1 LALNSAPEAQSRSI
15 VIYHEAMPFDPK
27 RLRKIFAGGA
37 VFVFVVALGFI
48 LHGFF
53 KVQEAIPDT
62 SKNIPLGVE
71 KSATGFNLSKS
82 EGGKTLFTIHAA
94 SVQQYKEGGR
104 AALHDVSIT
113 VFGRNQDR
121 SDQIY
126 GADFAYDPAA
136 KVVSAEGE
144 VRIDLE
150 AVSAL
155 PPAAGQPP
163 AAETKN
169 LIHVKTSALTF
180 NENTGIA
187 QTKAA
192 IEFRVPEGSGS
203 AVGATYDS
211 HGGVLTLKSAV
222 RITSTGPRKATI
234 TGQSATVTKN
244 PSRIVMQSAKVE
256 EAQRIISADK
266 VTVFM
271 GEDSN
276 IERVV
281 GSGNLHAS
289 STGAKAYEINAPEG
303 ELEMADANQAR
314 RGVLSGGVTFASKGD
329 SPAEG
334 RAGKILLTF
343 GTGNRLA
350 KARAQDS
357 VQLKQ
362 GPAGK
367 SQELHAAA
375 LDLSVK
381 DGRRLE
387 KAVTSGGPAEIV
399 REQAPGKTT
408 ISAGHFETVFND
420 QNRPV
425 SLYGTPDAKIVDT
438 VPGKPDRILTSRELT
453 AKFNDKGEIISA
465 DQTGDFHYQEG
476 TQTASAERARYAAA
490 EETILLSGSPRVV
503 DATQGV
509 TLTADSIQLNRKTRN
524 AFAQDNVKTTYSK
537 MSAQPG
543 GAMLGSADPIHVT
556 GSTATL
562 NSATGVARY
571 AKARLWQGPNIVE
584 APTINFDRAK
594 RSLQAQGGQ
603 GGRVASVFVQKDKNG
618 KLTPVNVTSDRL
630 SYVDAERR
638 AVFSG
643 NVVVR
648 AQDATITSA
657 SVQIILLPKK
667 GQTENQSASQLERIE
682 AQGDIKIE
690 QGSRKATGNKL
701 VYTAAEEK
709 MVLTG
714 TPGKLPSIFDA
725 ERGQISGDSLT
736 FFTHD
741 GRVLVGSGETSK
753 TEIPN
758 RIPDAGKK

>member
-1 LALNSAPEAQSRSI
+1 
-15 VIYHEAMPFDPK
+15 MPFDPK
-27 RLRKIFAGGA
+27 RLRKVFAGGA
-37 VFVFVVALGFI
+37 VMVFVIALGFY
-48 LHGFF
+48 LRGFF
-53 KVQEAIPDT
+53 KPQETIPDT
-62 SKNIPLGVE
+62 PKNIPSGVE

-113 VFGRNQDR
+113 IFGRNQDR

-126 GADFAYDPAA
+126 GADFAYDPLT

-150 AVSAL
+150 AVSSAAT
-155 PPAAGQPP
+155 PAGEPAAQ
-163 AAETKN
+163 TKN

-192 IEFRVPEGSGS
+192 IEFRVPEGNGS

-234 TGQSATVTKN
+234 TGQSATITKD

-271 GEDSN
+271 GDDNN

-289 STGAKAYEINAPEG
+289 NTAAKAFEVNAAEG
-303 ELEMADANQAR
+303 ELEMTGANQAR

-334 RAGKILLTF
+334 KAGKILLTF
-343 GTGNRLA
+343 AADNRLS
-350 KARAQDS
+350 KARAEDS
-357 VQLKQ
+357 VELKQ

-367 SQELHAAA
+367 SQELHAVAM
-375 LDLSVK
+375 DLSVK

-408 ISAGHFETVFND
+408 ISAGHFETTFND

-425 SLYGTPDAKIVDT
+425 SLYGTPDTKIVDSI
-438 VPGKPDRILTSRELT
+438 PNKPDRILTARELT
-453 AKFNDKGEIISA
+453 AKFNDKGEIVSA
-465 DQTGDFHYQEG
+465 DQSGDFHYQEG
-476 TQTASAERARYAAA
+476 TQTATADRAKYMAA
-490 EETILLSGSPRVV
+490 EETILLTGSPRVI
-503 DATQGV
+503 DTGT
-509 TLTADSIQLNRKTRN
+509 TLTADSILLNRKTRN
-524 AFAQDNVKTTYSK
+524 AVAQDNVKTTYTN
-537 MSAQPG
+537 MTAQPT
-543 GAMLGSADPIHVT
+543 GAMLASSDPVHVT
-556 GSTATL
+556 GTSVNF

-571 AKARLWQGPNIVE
+571 SKARLWQGPNIVE
-584 APTINFDRAK
+584 APIISFDRNK
-594 RSLQAQGGQ
+594 RSLQAQGSQTGQ
-603 GGRVASVFVQKDKNG
+603 VASVFVQKDKTG
-618 KLTPVNVTSDRL
+618 KLTPVNVTSDKL
-630 SYVDAERR
+630 SYVDSERK
-638 AVFSG
+638 AIFTG
-643 NVVVR
+643 NVIVR
-648 AQDATITSA
+648 SQDTTMA
-657 SVQIILLPKK
+657 
-667 GQTENQSASQLERIE
+667 
-682 AQGDIKIE
+682 
-690 QGSRKATGNKL
+690 
-701 VYTAAEEK
+701 
-709 MVLTG
+709 
-714 TPGKLPSIFDA
+714 
-725 ERGQISGDSLT
+725 
-736 FFTHD
+736 
-741 GRVLVGSGETSK
+741 
-753 TEIPN
+753 
-758 RIPDAGKK
+758 

>member
-1 LALNSAPEAQSRSI
+1 
-15 VIYHEAMPFDPK
+15 MPFDPN

-37 VFVFVVALGFI
+37 VFVFVIALGFYLRGI
-48 LHGFF
+48 F
-53 KVQEAIPDT
+53 KPQETIPDT
-62 SKNIPLGVE
+62 PRNIPSGVE

-126 GADFAYDPAA
+126 GADFAYDPVA

-150 AVSAL
+150 AVSTAAT
-155 PPAAGQPP
+155 PAAGP
-163 AAETKN
+163 AEETRN

-192 IEFRVPEGSGS
+192 IEFRVPEGNGS

-234 TGQSATVTKN
+234 TGQSATITKN

-256 EAQRIISADK
+256 ELQRVISADK

-271 GEDSN
+271 DDDNN

-289 STGAKAYEINAPEG
+289 STGAKAFEINAPEG
-303 ELEMADANQAR
+303 ELEMAGANQAR
-314 RGVLSGGVTFASKGD
+314 RGILSGGVTFASKGN

-334 RAGKILLTF
+334 KAGKILLTF
-343 GTGNRLA
+343 AADNRLS
-350 KARAQDS
+350 KARAEDS

-362 GPAGK
+362 GAAGK
-367 SQELHAAA
+367 SQELHAVA

-399 REQAPGKTT
+399 RDQAPGKTT

-425 SLYGTPDAKIVDT
+425 SLYGTPDAKIVDS
-438 VPGKPDRILTSRELT
+438 VPGKPDRILNSRELT

-476 TQTASAERARYAAA
+476 TQTASAERAKYAAA
-490 EETILLSGSPRVV
+490 EETIVLSGSPRVI
-503 DATQGV
+503 DANQGI
-509 TLTADSIQLNRKTRN
+509 TLTAESIQLNRKSRN

-537 MSAQPG
+537 MGAQPG

-556 GSTATL
+556 GSSATM

-571 AKARLWQGPNIVE
+571 TKARLWQGPNIVE
-584 APTINFDRAK
+584 APTISFDRTK

-643 NVVVR
+643 NVVVH
-648 AQDATITSA
+648 AQDAMITSA
-657 SVQIILLPKK
+657 TVQVILLPKK
-667 GQTENQSASQLERIE
+667 GQAENQSASQLERIE

-714 TPGKLPSIFDA
+714 TPEKLPSIFDA

-741 GRVLVGSGETSK
+741 GRVLVDSGETSK

>member
-1 LALNSAPEAQSRSI
+1 
-15 VIYHEAMPFDPK
+15 MPFNPK
-27 RLRKIFAGGA
+27 RLRKVFAGGA
-37 VFVFVVALGFI
+37 VMVFVIALGFY
-48 LHGFF
+48 LRGFF
-53 KVQEAIPDT
+53 KPQETIPDT
-62 SKNIPLGVE
+62 PKNIPSGVE

-136 KVVSAEGE
+136 KVVTAEGE

-150 AVSAL
+150 AVSASTT
-155 PPAAGQPP
+155 PGQPS

-169 LIHVKTSALTF
+169 LIHVKTSGLTF

-192 IEFRVPEGSGS
+192 IEFRVPEGNGS

-222 RITSTGPRKATI
+222 RLTSTGPRKSTI
-234 TGQSATVTKN
+234 TGQSATITKN
-244 PSRIVMQSAKVE
+244 PSKVVMQSARVE
-256 EAQRIISADK
+256 ELQRVISADK
-266 VTVFM
+266 VAVFL
-271 GEDSN
+271 GDDNN
-276 IERVV
+276 IARVV
-281 GSGNLHAS
+281 GSGNLHAV
-289 STGAKAYEINAPEG
+289 STGAKSFEISAPEG
-303 ELEMADANQAR
+303 ELEMAGANQAQ
-314 RGVLSGGVTFASKGD
+314 RGILSGGVTFASKGD

-334 RAGKILLTF
+334 KAGKILLTF
-343 GTGNRLA
+343 GAENRLS

-367 SQELHAAA
+367 SQELHAVA
-375 LDLSVK
+375 LDVSVK

-408 ISAGHFETVFND
+408 ISAGHFEAVFND

-438 VPGKPDRILTSRELT
+438 APGKPDRILTSRELT
-453 AKFNDKGEIISA
+453 ARFNDKGEIISA

-476 TQTASAERARYAAA
+476 TQTASAERAKYAAA
-490 EETILLSGSPRVV
+490 DETILLSGLPRVI
-503 DATQGV
+503 DANQGI

-524 AFAQDNVKTTYSK
+524 ASAQDNVKTTYSK

-556 GSTATL
+556 GSSATM

-571 AKARLWQGPNIVE
+571 TKARLWQGPNIVE
-584 APTINFDRAK
+584 APTISFDRTK

-603 GGRVASVFVQKDKNG
+603 GGHVASVFVQKDKNG

-630 SYVDAERR
+630 SYVDADRR

-648 AQDATITSA
+648 AQDVTISSAT
-657 SVQIILLPKK
+657 VQVILLPNKSQA
-667 GQTENQSASQLERIE
+667 QTQAASQLDHIE

-690 QGSRKATGNKL
+690 QGSRKATGNQL
-701 VYTAAEEK
+701 VYTAADEK

-714 TPGKLPSIFDA
+714 TPERLPSIFDA

-758 RIPDAGKK
+758 RIPDASKK

>member
-1 LALNSAPEAQSRSI
+1 
-15 VIYHEAMPFDPK
+15 MPFDPK

-37 VFVFVVALGFI
+37 VFVFVIALGFYLRGI
-48 LHGFF
+48 F
-53 KVQEAIPDT
+53 KPQETIPDT
-62 SKNIPLGVE
+62 PRNIPSGVE

-126 GADFAYDPAA
+126 GADFAYDPVA

-150 AVSAL
+150 AVSTAAT
-155 PPAAGQPP
+155 PAAGP
-163 AAETKN
+163 AEETRN

-192 IEFRVPEGSGS
+192 IEFRVPEGNGS

-234 TGQSATVTKN
+234 TGQSATITKN

-256 EAQRIISADK
+256 ELQRAISADK

-271 GEDSN
+271 GDDNN

-289 STGAKAYEINAPEG
+289 STGAKAFEINAPEG
-303 ELEMADANQAR
+303 ELEMAGANQAR
-314 RGVLSGGVTFASKGD
+314 RGILSGGVTFASKGN

-334 RAGKILLTF
+334 KAGKILLTF
-343 GTGNRLA
+343 AADNRLS
-350 KARAQDS
+350 KARAEDS

-367 SQELHAAA
+367 SQELHAVA

-399 REQAPGKTT
+399 RDQAPGKTT

-425 SLYGTPDAKIVDT
+425 SLYGTPDAKIVDS

-476 TQTASAERARYAAA
+476 TQTASAERAKYAAA
-490 EETILLSGSPRVV
+490 EETIVLSGSPRVI
-503 DATQGV
+503 DANQGI
-509 TLTADSIQLNRKTRN
+509 TLTAESIQLNRKSRN

-537 MSAQPG
+537 MGAQPG

-556 GSTATL
+556 GSSATM

-571 AKARLWQGPNIVE
+571 TKARLWQGPNIVE
-584 APTINFDRAK
+584 APTISFDRTK

-643 NVVVR
+643 NVVVH
-648 AQDATITSA
+648 AQDAMITSA
-657 SVQIILLPKK
+657 TVQVILLPKK
-667 GQTENQSASQLERIE
+667 GQAENQSASQLERIE

-714 TPGKLPSIFDA
+714 TPEKLPSIFDA

-741 GRVLVGSGETSK
+741 GRVLVDSGETSK

>member
-1 LALNSAPEAQSRSI
+1 M
-15 VIYHEAMPFDPK
+15 VFDPK
-27 RLRKIFAGGA
+27 RLRKLFAGGA
-37 VFVFVVALGFI
+37 VLVFVVALGFY
-48 LHGFF
+48 LRGFV
-53 KVQEAIPDT
+53 KPQETIPDT
-62 SKNIPLGVE
+62 PKNIPSGVE
-71 KSATGFNLSKS
+71 RSATGFNLSKS

-104 AALHDVSIT
+104 AVLHDVSIT

-136 KVVSAEGE
+136 KIVSAEGE

-150 AVSAL
+150 AVSAMAAN
-155 PPAAGQPP
+155 PANGP

-192 IEFRVPEGSGS
+192 IEFRVPEGNGS

-222 RITSTGPRKATI
+222 RLTSTGLRKATI
-234 TGQSATVTKN
+234 TGQNATITKN
-244 PSRIVMQSAKVE
+244 PSKIVMQSAKVE
-256 EAQRIISADK
+256 ELQRVISADK
-266 VTVFM
+266 VTVFLN
-271 GEDSN
+271 DDNN

-289 STGAKAYEINAPEG
+289 STGAKAFEINAPEG
-303 ELEMADANQAR
+303 ELEMAGANQAR
-314 RGVLSGGVTFASKGD
+314 RGVLSGGVTFLSKSD

-334 RAGKILLTF
+334 KAGRILLTF
-343 GTGNRLA
+343 GGGNQLT
-350 KARAQDS
+350 KARAEDS

-362 GPAGK
+362 GQAGK
-367 SQELHAAA
+367 SQELHAVA

-387 KAVTSGGPAEIV
+387 KAVTSAGPAEII
-399 REQAPGKTT
+399 REQASGKTT
-408 ISAGHFETVFND
+408 ISAGHFETAFND

-465 DQTGDFHYQEG
+465 DQTGSFHYQEG
-476 TQTASAERARYAAA
+476 TQTASAERAKYEAAD
-490 EETILLSGSPRVV
+490 EMIMLSGSPRVV
-503 DATQGV
+503 DATQGII
-509 TLTADSIQLNRKTRN
+509 LTADTIQLNRKTRK
-524 AFAQDNVKTTYSK
+524 AFAQNNVKTTYSK
-537 MSAQPG
+537 MGAQPG

-556 GSTATL
+556 GSSANL

-571 AKARLWQGPNIVE
+571 TKARLWQGPNIVE
-584 APTINFDRAK
+584 APTISFDRTK
-594 RSLQAQGGQ
+594 RGLQAQGGQ
-603 GGRVASVFVQKDKNG
+603 GGHVASVFVQKDKNG

-657 SVQIILLPKK
+657 SVQVILLPKN
-667 GQTENQSASQLERIE
+667 GQAENQSASQLERIE

-690 QGSRKATGNKL
+690 QGSRKAAGNKL

-741 GRVLVGSGETSK
+741 GRVLVGNGETSK

-758 RIPDAGKK
+758 RIPDASKK

>member
-1 LALNSAPEAQSRSI
+1 M
-15 VIYHEAMPFDPK
+15 VFDPK
-27 RLRKIFAGGA
+27 RLRKLFAGGA
-37 VFVFVVALGFI
+37 VLVFVVALGFY
-48 LHGFF
+48 LRGFV
-53 KVQEAIPDT
+53 KPQETIPDT
-62 SKNIPLGVE
+62 PKNIPSGVE
-71 KSATGFNLSKS
+71 RSATGFNLSKS

-104 AALHDVSIT
+104 AVLHDVSIT

-136 KVVSAEGE
+136 KIVSAEGE

-150 AVSAL
+150 AVSAMAAN
-155 PPAAGQPP
+155 PANGP

-192 IEFRVPEGSGS
+192 IEFRVPEGNGS

-222 RITSTGPRKATI
+222 RLTSTGLRKATI
-234 TGQSATVTKN
+234 TGQSATITKN
-244 PSRIVMQSAKVE
+244 PSKIVMQSAKVE
-256 EAQRIISADK
+256 ELQRVISADK
-266 VTVFM
+266 VTVFL
-271 GEDSN
+271 DDDNN

-289 STGAKAYEINAPEG
+289 STGAKAFEINAPEG
-303 ELEMADANQAR
+303 ELEMAGANQAR
-314 RGVLSGGVTFASKGD
+314 RGVLSGGVTFLSKSD

-334 RAGKILLTF
+334 KAGRILLTF
-343 GTGNRLA
+343 GGGNQLT
-350 KARAQDS
+350 KARAEDS

-362 GPAGK
+362 GQAGK
-367 SQELHAAA
+367 SQELHAVA

-387 KAVTSGGPAEIV
+387 KAVTSAGPAEII
-399 REQAPGKTT
+399 REQASGKTT
-408 ISAGHFETVFND
+408 ISAGHFETAFND

-465 DQTGDFHYQEG
+465 DQTGSFHYQEG
-476 TQTASAERARYAAA
+476 TQTASAERAKYEAAD
-490 EETILLSGSPRVV
+490 EMIMLSGSPRVV
-503 DATQGV
+503 DATQGII
-509 TLTADSIQLNRKTRN
+509 LTADTIQLNRKTRK
-524 AFAQDNVKTTYSK
+524 AFAQNNVKTTYSK
-537 MSAQPG
+537 MGAQPG

-556 GSTATL
+556 GSSANL

-571 AKARLWQGPNIVE
+571 TKARLWQGPNIVE
-584 APTINFDRAK
+584 APTISFDRTK
-594 RSLQAQGGQ
+594 RGLQAQGGQ
-603 GGRVASVFVQKDKNG
+603 GGHVASVFVQKDKNG

-648 AQDATITSA
+648 AQDATISSA
-657 SVQIILLPKK
+657 SVQVILLPKN
-667 GQTENQSASQLERIE
+667 GQAENQSASQLERIE

-690 QGSRKATGNKL
+690 QGSRKAAGNKL

-736 FFTHD
+736 FFTRD
-741 GRVLVGSGETSK
+741 GRVLVGNGETSK

-758 RIPDAGKK
+758 RIPDASKK

>member
-1 LALNSAPEAQSRSI
+1 
-15 VIYHEAMPFDPK
+15 MPFDPK

-37 VFVFVVALGFI
+37 VFVFVIALGFYLRGI
-48 LHGFF
+48 F
-53 KVQEAIPDT
+53 KPQETIPDT
-62 SKNIPLGVE
+62 PRNIPSGVE

-126 GADFAYDPAA
+126 GADFAYDPVA

-150 AVSAL
+150 AVSTAAT
-155 PPAAGQPP
+155 PAAGP
-163 AAETKN
+163 AEETRN

-192 IEFRVPEGSGS
+192 IEFRVPEGNGS

-234 TGQSATVTKN
+234 TGQSATITKN

-256 EAQRIISADK
+256 ELQRAISADK

-271 GEDSN
+271 GDDNN

-289 STGAKAYEINAPEG
+289 STGAKAFEINAPEG
-303 ELEMADANQAR
+303 ELEMAGANQAR
-314 RGVLSGGVTFASKGD
+314 RGILSGGVTFASKGN
-329 SPAEG
+329 SPAAG
-334 RAGKILLTF
+334 KAGKILLTF
-343 GTGNRLA
+343 AADNRLS
-350 KARAQDS
+350 KARAEDS

-367 SQELHAAA
+367 SQELHAVA

-387 KAVTSGGPAEIV
+387 KAITSGGPAEIV
-399 REQAPGKTT
+399 RDQAPGKTT

-425 SLYGTPDAKIVDT
+425 SLYGTPDAKIVDS

-476 TQTASAERARYAAA
+476 TQTASAERAKYAAA
-490 EETILLSGSPRVV
+490 EETIVLSGSPRVI
-503 DATQGV
+503 DANQGI
-509 TLTADSIQLNRKTRN
+509 TLTAESIQLNRKSRN

-537 MSAQPG
+537 MGAQPG

-556 GSTATL
+556 GSSATM
-562 NSATGVARY
+562 NSSTGVARY
-571 AKARLWQGPNIVE
+571 TKARLWQGPNIVE
-584 APTINFDRAK
+584 APTISFDRTK

-643 NVVVR
+643 NVVVH
-648 AQDATITSA
+648 AQDAMITSA
-657 SVQIILLPKK
+657 TVQVILLPKK
-667 GQTENQSASQLERIE
+667 GQAENQSASQLERIE

-714 TPGKLPSIFDA
+714 TPEKLPSIFDA

-741 GRVLVGSGETSK
+741 GRVLVDSGETSK

>member
-1 LALNSAPEAQSRSI
+1 
-15 VIYHEAMPFDPK
+15 MPFDPK

-37 VFVFVVALGFI
+37 VFVFVIALGFYLRGI
-48 LHGFF
+48 F
-53 KVQEAIPDT
+53 KPQETIPDT
-62 SKNIPLGVE
+62 PRNIPSGVE

-126 GADFAYDPAA
+126 GADFAYDPVA

-150 AVSAL
+150 AVSTAAT
-155 PPAAGQPP
+155 PAAGP
-163 AAETKN
+163 AEETRN

-192 IEFRVPEGSGS
+192 IEFRVPEGNGS

-234 TGQSATVTKN
+234 TGQSATITKN

-256 EAQRIISADK
+256 ELQRVISADK

-271 GEDSN
+271 GDDNN

-289 STGAKAYEINAPEG
+289 STGAKAFEINAPEG
-303 ELEMADANQAR
+303 ELEMAGANQAR
-314 RGVLSGGVTFASKGD
+314 RGILSGGVTFASKGN

-334 RAGKILLTF
+334 KAGKILLTF
-343 GTGNRLA
+343 AADNRLS
-350 KARAQDS
+350 KARAEDS

-367 SQELHAAA
+367 SQELHAVA

-399 REQAPGKTT
+399 RDQAPGKTT

-425 SLYGTPDAKIVDT
+425 SLYGTPDAKIVDS

-476 TQTASAERARYAAA
+476 TQTASAERAKYAAA
-490 EETILLSGSPRVV
+490 EETIVLSGSPRVI
-503 DATQGV
+503 DANQGI
-509 TLTADSIQLNRKTRN
+509 TLTAESIQLNRKSRN

-537 MSAQPG
+537 MGAQPG

-556 GSTATL
+556 GSSATM

-571 AKARLWQGPNIVE
+571 TKARLWQGPNIVE
-584 APTINFDRAK
+584 APTISFDRTK

-643 NVVVR
+643 NVVIH
-648 AQDATITSA
+648 AQDAMITSA
-657 SVQIILLPKK
+657 TVQVILLPKK
-667 GQTENQSASQLERIE
+667 GQAENQSASQLERIE

-714 TPGKLPSIFDA
+714 TPEKLPSIFDA

-741 GRVLVGSGETSK
+741 GRVLVDSGETSK

>member
-1 LALNSAPEAQSRSI
+1 MA
-15 VIYHEAMPFDPK
+15 FDPK
-27 RLRKIFAGGA
+27 RLRKLFAGGA
-37 VFVFVVALGFI
+37 VFVFIVALGFY
-48 LHGFF
+48 LHGIF
-53 KVQEAIPDT
+53 KPQDVIPDAP
-62 SKNIPLGVE
+62 KNIPSGVE

-136 KVVSAEGE
+136 KIVTAEGE

-150 AVSAL
+150 AVSA
-155 PPAAGQPP
+155 AATPGGGP

-169 LIHVKTSALTF
+169 LIHVKTSGLTF

-187 QTKAA
+187 QTNAA
-192 IEFRVPEGSGS
+192 IEFRVPEGNGS

-222 RITSTGPRKATI
+222 RLTSTGPRKATI
-234 TGQSATVTKN
+234 TGQSAIITKN
-244 PSRIVMQSAKVE
+244 PSKLVMQSAKVE
-256 EAQRIISADK
+256 EPQHVISADK
-266 VTVFM
+266 VTVFL
-271 GEDSN
+271 GDDNN
-276 IERVV
+276 IERIV
-281 GSGNLHAS
+281 GSGNLHAV
-289 STGAKAYEINAPEG
+289 STGDKAFEVNAPEG

-314 RGVLSGGVTFASKGD
+314 RGVLSGGVTFARKGD

-334 RAGKILLTF
+334 KAGKILLTF
-343 GTGNRLA
+343 AGDNRLT
-350 KARAQDS
+350 KARAEDS
-357 VQLKQ
+357 VQIKQ

-367 SQELHAAA
+367 AEELHAVA

-387 KAVTSGGPAEIV
+387 KAVTSGGPAEII

-453 AKFNDKGEIISA
+453 AKFNDKGEIVSA

-476 TQTASAERARYAAA
+476 TQIATAERAKYVAAD
-490 EETILLSGSPRVV
+490 ETILLSNSPRVV
-503 DATQGV
+503 DATQGI

-524 AFAQDNVKTTYSK
+524 AFAQNNVKTTYSK
-537 MSAQPG
+537 MTAQPG
-543 GAMLGSADPIHVT
+543 GAMLGSADPVHVT

-562 NSATGVARY
+562 SSATGVARY
-571 AKARLWQGPNIVE
+571 TKARLWQGPNIVE
-584 APTINFDRAK
+584 APTISFDRTK
-594 RSLQAQGGQ
+594 RSLQAQGGE
-603 GGRVASVFVQKDKNG
+603 GGHVASVFVQKDKNG

-648 AQDATITSA
+648 AQDVTITSA
-657 SVQIILLPKK
+657 TVQVILLPNKSQAQS
-667 GQTENQSASQLERIE
+667 QTASQLDRIE

-690 QGSRKATGNKL
+690 QGTRKATGNKL

-714 TPGKLPSIFDA
+714 PPDKLPSIFDA

-753 TEIPN
+753 AETPN
-758 RIPDAGKK
+758 RIPDASKK

>member
-1 LALNSAPEAQSRSI
+1 
-15 VIYHEAMPFDPK
+15 MPFDPK

-37 VFVFVVALGFI
+37 VFVFAIALGFY
-48 LHGFF
+48 LHGIF
-53 KVQEAIPDT
+53 KPREAIPET
-62 SKNIPLGVE
+62 PKNIPSGVE

-126 GADFAYDPAA
+126 GTDFAYDPVA
-136 KVVSAEGE
+136 KIVTAEGE

-150 AVSAL
+150 SVSA
-155 PPAAGQPP
+155 AATPEGGP

-192 IEFRVPEGSGS
+192 IEFRVPEGNGS

-222 RITSTGPRKATI
+222 RLTSTGPRKATI
-234 TGQSATVTKN
+234 TGQSAIITKN
-244 PSRIVMQSAKVE
+244 PSKVVMQSARVE
-256 EAQRIISADK
+256 ELQRVISADK

-271 GEDSN
+271 SDDNN

-289 STGAKAYEINAPEG
+289 STGAKAFEINAPEG

-334 RAGKILLTF
+334 KAGKILLTF
-343 GTGNRLA
+343 GAENRLT
-350 KARAQDS
+350 KARAEDS

-367 SQELHAAA
+367 SQELHAVT

-381 DGRRLE
+381 DGRKLE
-387 KAVTSGGPAEIV
+387 KAVTSGGRAEIV

-425 SLYGTPDAKIVDT
+425 SLYGMPDAKIVDT
-438 VPGKPDRILTSRELT
+438 MPGKPDRILTSRELT
-453 AKFNDKGEIISA
+453 AKFNDKGEIVSA
-465 DQTGDFHYQEG
+465 DQTGDFHYQES

-503 DATQGV
+503 DATQGI

-556 GSTATL
+556 GSSATL

-584 APTINFDRAK
+584 APTISFDRTK

-603 GGRVASVFVQKDKNG
+603 GVQVASVFVQKDKNG

-630 SYVDAERR
+630 SYVDAECR

-657 SVQIILLPKK
+657 TVQVILLPKN
-667 GQTENQSASQLERIE
+667 GQSETQSASQLERIE
-682 AQGDIKIE
+682 AQGDIRIE
-690 QGSRKATGNKL
+690 QGGRKATGNKL

-714 TPGKLPSIFDA
+714 SPGKLPSIFDA

-758 RIPDAGKK
+758 RIPDASKK